1 METHYNPSGYFA
13 PQQFATKI
21 STDYHPRLGADSH
34 QTVYNASVLAAEST
48 LWWLHRFRLAPCSS
62 KKVKNV
68 SGSTQAQS
76 QVQAITP
83 ETLKSVHVE
92 GLIEDA
98 YRDGEVKPEWQYL
111 LNSLEELGPAALR
124 DRQDKARRILRDDGA
139 TYNIYDQSG
148 TQGSSWELDLV
159 PSVIGSQDWAV
170 IEAGLLERAELFNLM
185 LRDLYGPRTLL
196 RHRALPPEALFSH
209 AGFLRACQ
217 GIQLPGEHEL
227 VIHAVDMARCADG
240 SMCVLSDRTQAPSGA
255 GYVLENR
262 TVMSRILPSLFRD
275 SHVHRISNYYQR
287 LRLKLLSLAPNADVP
302 RIVVLTPG
310 AHNETYFEHAHLA
323 NYLGYPLVQSGDL
336 MVRNGYVWM
345 KSLSGLSRV
354 DVIMR
359 RVDDAFCD
367 PVELRSDSHLGIPGL
382 LEVVR
387 AKRVAI
393 ANPLGSGVLEN
404 PVLLKY
410 LPEISKTLLG
420 REPRLKSVPTYWA
433 GDDKDLAYINRNLDK
448 LIVKQIYRNHNS
460 RSLWPEELT
469 KEQQDELRARIK
481 QDRFQYVA
489 QERLEKSHIPSF
501 NGTHLE
507 PRPTILRTFA
517 VASEGSYTVMPGGLT
532 RIGLKPKERFISMQ
546 AGCPSK
552 DTWVTATEPERA
564 SDIGPS
570 LDPLKTGSDSQL
582 ISLPSR
588 VVENLYWLGRYAE
601 RAEASLR
608 ILRTVFMLLNGE
620 ESISLQARRIILSA
634 VSEITAT
641 GPGFKKAPDAML
653 MKPEEE
659 LKRIIEDGDRLGS
672 VRSTLNSLLYCADE
686 AKELLSSD
694 TLRVTNDLRD
704 ALDNLAPSLAS
715 GLASAPEE
723 ALDPL
728 VTSLIALSG
737 LMQES
742 MVRDVGWRFMELGRR
757 VERAMQ
763 IIATI
768 KTLITPVTEGSGNI
782 TVLTAMLTS
791 MEVLIT
797 YRRRHRARL
806 SVDLGLELVMLDA
819 SNPRS
824 LLFQFEQLQQHF
836 AKLPPRQD
844 RGLQL
849 DEDERA
855 LLEAITSLK
864 LSRLAQLLETESTER
879 EELKTLLEKLST
891 LLSAFNNIISDRYFD
906 HRVDAQQLVTT
917 FWGE

>member
-1 METHYNPSGYFA
+1 M
-13 PQQFATKI
+13 
-21 STDYHPRLGADSH
+21 
-34 QTVYNASVLAAEST
+34 
-48 LWWLHRFRLAPCSS
+48 
-62 KKVKNV
+62 
-68 SGSTQAQS
+68 
-76 QVQAITP
+76 
-83 ETLKSVHVE
+83 
-92 GLIEDA
+92 
-98 YRDGEVKPEWQYL
+98 
-111 LNSLEELGPAALR
+111 GPAALR
-124 DRQDKARRILRDDGA
+124 ERHEKARRILRDDGA

-159 PSVIGSQDWAV
+159 PSVIGSEDWAM

-217 GIQLPGEHEL
+217 GLQLPGEHEL
-227 VIHAVDMARCADG
+227 IVHAVDMVRGADG
-240 SMCVLSDRTQAPSGA
+240 NMCVLSDRTQAPSGA

-262 TVMSRILPSLFRD
+262 TVMSRIFPSLFRD
-275 SHVHRISNYYQR
+275 SHVHRIANYYQR
-287 LRLKLLSLAPNADVP
+287 LRLKLMSLAPSSDIP

-336 MVRNGYVWM
+336 VVRNGYVWM

-354 DVIMR
+354 DVILR
-359 RVDDAFCD
+359 RVDDLFCD

-404 PVLLKY
+404 PILLKY
-410 LPEISKTLLG
+410 LPDIAKTLLG
-420 REPRLKSVPTYWA
+420 REPRMASIKTYWA
-433 GDDKDLAYINRNLDK
+433 ADDKDFAYINRHFDQ
-448 LIVKQIYRNHNS
+448 LIIKPIYRSVNQPS
-460 RSLWPEELT
+460 VWPELLT
-469 KEQQDELRARIK
+469 QQARDDLKARIK
-481 QDRFQYVA
+481 QDRFQFVA
-489 QERLEKSHIPSF
+489 QERVEKSHIPSF
-501 NGTHLE
+501 TGTHLE
-507 PRPTILRTFA
+507 PRPTILRSFA

-532 RIGLKPKERFISMQ
+532 RIGLRPQEQFISMQ
-546 AGCPSK
+546 SGCPSK

-564 SDIGPS
+564 ADIDPG
-570 LDPLKTGSDSQL
+570 LDPTRTGSDSQL

-588 VVENLYWLGRYAE
+588 VIENLYWMGRYAE

-620 ESISLQARRIILSA
+620 EAISLQSRRILFSA
-634 VSEITAT
+634 VTEITAT
-641 GPGFKKAPDAML
+641 GPGFLEASDELL

-659 LKRIIEDGDRLGS
+659 LMHIIADGSRLGS

-704 ALDNLAPSLAS
+704 ALDNLSTALAN

-742 MVRDVGWRFMELGRR
+742 MVRDIGWRFMELGRR

-768 KTLITPVTEGSGNI
+768 KTLITPVTQGSSQM

-806 SVDLGLELVMLDA
+806 SIDLGLELVMLDA

-836 AKLPPRQD
+836 SKLPARQD

-849 DEDERA
+849 DEEERA
-855 LLEAITSLK
+855 LLEAITSLR
-864 LSRLAQLLETESTER
+864 LSRLSSLLETQGSER
-879 EELKTLLEKLST
+879 EELKTLMEKLET
-891 LLSAFNNIISDRYFD
+891 LLSAFNNIVSDKHFD
-906 HRVDAQQLVTT
+906 HRIDPQQLVTT
-917 FWGE
+917 FWGD